1 MNWVFAQCNDLAHFY
16 DITHLIYTE
25 YTHPPN
31 MGSFQKGKEWVL
43 LLRVF
48 WTVHSST
55 LLVLQMFY
63 TYGSI
68 GLFEGVTVYCFKKK
82 GVPERTPRNYYTFRN
97 KVVTG
102 FTLL

>member
-1 MNWVFAQCNDLAHFY
+1 MGFAL
-16 DITHLIYTE
+16 
-25 YTHPPN
+25 
-31 MGSFQKGKEWVL
+31 KGVL
-43 LLRVF
+43 DR
-48 WTVHSST
+48 S
-55 LLVLQMFY
+55 QFY
-63 TYGSI
+63 TIGSI